1 MQQHFQSRPQDVEK
15 FLKKMKEIICRE
27 DFDLNKHFIL
37 KKRKNDLSDNIYT
50 NINTL
55 QLLNYNTEDIIRE
68 LKNLSVNDYYETII
82 DTIGNECLLY
92 AFIKKIK
99 EEKIYIKLT
108 IRNNKIIFCIS
119 FHVSKELII

>member
-1 MQQHFQSRPQDVEK
+1 MQQHFQSRPHDVEK
-15 FLKKMKEIICRE
+15 FLKKMNEIICSE
-27 DFDLNKHFIL
+27 DFDLNKNFIL

-119 FHVSKELII
+119 FHVSKE

>member
-1 MQQHFQSRPQDVEK
+1 MQQHFQSRTHDVEK
-15 FLKKMKEIICRE
+15 FLKKMNEIICSE

-68 LKNLSVNDYYETII
+68 LKNLSIDDYYETII

-108 IRNNKIIFCIS
+108 IRNNKIILCVS
-119 FHVSKELII
+119 FHVSKE

>member
-1 MQQHFQSRPQDVEK
+1 MQQHFQSRPHDVEK
-15 FLKKMKEIICRE
+15 FLKKMNEIICSE
-27 DFDLNKHFIL
+27 DFALNKHFIL

-119 FHVSKELII
+119 FHVSKE

>member
-1 MQQHFQSRPQDVEK
+1 MQQHFQSRPHDVEK
-15 FLKKMKEIICRE
+15 FLKKMNEIICSK
-27 DFDLNKHFIL
+27 DFDINKHFIL

-68 LKNLSVNDYYETII
+68 LKNLSINDYYETII

-119 FHVSKELII
+119 FHVSKE